1 MKLHIV
7 TDIKEYYI
15 TSTNTMSK
23 VKSKEFIDST
33 DGSSSDSDSD
43 AELKAKKKKE
53 KAEKR
58 KSEENTE
65 KPAKKTKTEE
75 DSSSKKSEKS
85 PKKKEKSGASS
96 SIEGNA
102 HDGFS
107 LGKMRRISILEFKG
121 RKMVNIREY
130 YTDAAGDEKPGKK
143 GVALMPESWD
153 ALLQIKDEVN
163 NASSGE
169 KWDLGKKKWMRVN
182 EFKGRT
188 LYDIREMYEKDGEL
202 KPGNKGISLSREQWD
217 TVMSHSDALSDAL

>member
-1 MKLHIV
+1 MGQIKNIKLHIV

-15 TSTNTMSK
+15 TSPNTMSK

-53 KAEKR
+53 QMKKKAEKR

-65 KPAKKTKTEE
+65 KPAKKTKTED
-75 DSSSKKSEKS
+75 DSSSKKSDKSEKS
-85 PKKKEKSGASS
+85 PKKKAEKSGASS

-102 HDGFS
+102 YDGFS

-130 YTDAAGDEKPGKK
+130 YTD
-143 GVALMPESWD
+143 
-153 ALLQIKDEVN
+153 
-163 NASSGE
+163 
-169 KWDLGKKKWMRVN
+169 
-182 EFKGRT
+182 
-188 LYDIREMYEKDGEL
+188 
-202 KPGNKGISLSREQWD
+202 
-217 TVMSHSDALSDAL
+217 

>member
-15 TSTNTMSK
+15 TFTNTMSK

-53 KAEKR
+53 QMKKKAEKR

-121 RKMVNIREY
+121 RK
-130 YTDAAGDEKPGKK
+130 
-143 GVALMPESWD
+143 
-153 ALLQIKDEVN
+153 
-163 NASSGE
+163 
-169 KWDLGKKKWMRVN
+169 
-182 EFKGRT
+182 

-202 KPGNKGISLSREQWD
+202 KPGNKGISLSRGRWD
-217 TVMSHSDALSDAL
+217 TVMSHSDALSAAL